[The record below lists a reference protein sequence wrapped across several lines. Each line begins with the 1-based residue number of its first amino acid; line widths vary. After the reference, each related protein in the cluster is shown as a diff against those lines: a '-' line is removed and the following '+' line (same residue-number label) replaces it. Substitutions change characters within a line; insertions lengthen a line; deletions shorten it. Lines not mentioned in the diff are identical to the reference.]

1 MTSTAISTRAYRK
14 RLALVAGGKRRS
26 KTLPWFD
33 VRPAFYGNWGSLGA
47 VLLIGY
53 IGSLVVGKGSGR
65 SFTRFVRRVG
75 SEHAAGWLRGR
86 KLANW
91 PRGYLSSFCGFRLW
105 MRKQAEPLFFHR
117 QGHIRR
123 GLNGEADI
131 DLTLTRN
138 AGTRI
143 HLDCE
148 QQKPPISKLRVAKQ

>member
-26 KTLPWFD
+26 KTLPCFD
-33 VRPAFYGNWGSLGA
+33 VRPALYGNWGSLGG
-47 VLLIGY
+47 VLPIGY

-75 SEHAAGWLRGR
+75 SEHAAAWLRGR

-91 PRGYLSSFCGFRLW
+91 PRGYLPSVCGFRLW

-131 DLTLTRN
+131 DLTLTWN
-138 AGTRI
+138 AGTHI

-148 QQKPPISKLRVAKQ
+148 QQKTSISKLRVAKQ